1 MKKILKKW
9 YIFVP
14 IIIVVIGGI
23 VAGIFL
29 LNKKEDKKE
38 DPVIEVSVIDTLTP
52 LSSANSSEATK
63 LVKSNIVKI
72 VNKIDDKTNIV
83 GTGFF
88 DKSGYLVTN
97 SHIVD
102 IKGDIT
108 IEYEDGSTSVAQLYS
123 NDITSDIA
131 LLAVENPKVKA
142 MYYGDTLSLNI
153 TDDVYAIGYPFAL
166 KGESSVTKGILSA
179 RRSAG
184 NIGFLQLD
192 ISLNTGN
199 SGGPLI
205 NDKAELLGINTYAT
219 ENASIGMSISS
230 ESLQNIIKELI
241 DKKEVNYLTEKRP
254 SNALSVVL
262 NEIGY
267 SEEDLYN
274 EDTILKNVDKD
285 NADKI
290 YNDEGNGKNHQNSGN
305 KNNKENQTSKKSS
318 DATLSILSIDGYD
331 IGFSS
336 LNTNYHIKLKNQENE
351 LSVNAIA
358 NDPKSKVEVNG
369 NSELKEGT
377 NIILIKVTAEDS
389 TVNEYKITVTKPIT
403 YLDGIAGILCSL
415 DVQKYNGVNSF
426 QIAGCDFID
435 SDRVRIYLPSEAD
448 IVKSVKIDVY
458 KGWNDGNVTGN
469 DTNGKP
475 IGFLKSYTFGSS
487 YSYNI
492 PLADI
497 RALLADED
505 YEGGVY
511 EGADLTFRIAL
522 TTRNQGTFYSSMP
535 WGLSK

>member
-1 MKKILKKW
+1 MKKIFKKW
-9 YIFVP
+9 YIFVS
-14 IIIVVIGGI
+14 IIVICLLLITLLI
-23 VAGIFL
+23 VSL
-29 LNKKEDKKE
+29 LSKNEKPVEEK
-38 DPVIEVSVIDTLTP
+38 VIEVSTMETLIP
-52 LSSANSSEATK
+52 LASSNSSEATE
-63 LVKSNIVKI
+63 LVKNNIVKI
-72 VNKIDDKTNIV
+72 INKIDEETNIV

-108 IEYEDGSTSVAQLYS
+108 IEYGDGSTAYAQLYS

-131 LLAVENPKVKA
+131 LLAVENPKAKA
-142 MYYGDTLSLNI
+142 MYYGNTLSLNV

-166 KGESSVTKGILSA
+166 KGEASVTKGILSA

-184 NIGFLQLD
+184 TIGFLQSD

-230 ESLQNIIKELI
+230 ESLQSLIKDLI
-241 DKKEVNYLTEKRP
+241 DNKTVDYLTEKRP

-262 NEIGY
+262 TEIGY
-267 SEEDLYN
+267 NVNDLYN
-274 EDTILKNVDKD
+274 EDMIIEKSKENENVNK
-285 NADKI
+285 
-290 YNDEGNGKNHQNSGN
+290 DEGNGKNHQNSGN

-435 SDRVRIYLPSEAD
+435 SDRVRIYPPSEAD

-458 KGWNDGNVTGN
+458 KGWNAGNVTGN

-475 IGFLKSYTFGSS
+475 IVFLKSYTFGTS

-511 EGADLTFRIAL
+511 AGADLTFRIAL